1 MSKFRWDHEL
11 LYLGRFIRGT
21 DLPWHYIPVWISI
34 TTPLLYLGLFLVGT
48 FIALRQIA
56 SRGIALWQGDEEL
69 QDVVFLGLVVT
80 PVGAVIL
87 LHSVV
92 YDGWRH
98 LYFIYPAFMLL
109 AIRGWV
115 FIWGND
121 LVWTIRKSLLAI
133 VTVISIVYT
142 TAWMWKAHP
151 FQNVYFNI
159 LAGSEPRSRY
169 ELDYWGLSNR
179 KALEYIVKNDQS
191 DVICVRADSWTS
203 LDRSFEMIDSR
214 DRKRLRYV
222 ARDDVVVNDPGP
234 RQCDDPR
241 YIVTNY
247 RLVKDPDDR
256 KYAEDYDLFYQIR
269 VDNEVILSVF
279 RRKGM

>member
-1 MSKFRWDHEL
+1 
-11 LYLGRFIRGT
+11 
-21 DLPWHYIPVWISI
+21 
-34 TTPLLYLGLFLVGT
+34 
-48 FIALRQIA
+48 
-56 SRGIALWQGDEEL
+56 
-69 QDVVFLGLVVT
+69 
-80 PVGAVIL
+80 
-87 LHSVV
+87 
-92 YDGWRH
+92 
-98 LYFIYPAFMLL
+98 MLL

-203 LDRSFEMIDSR
+203 LD
-214 DRKRLRYV
+214 V